1 MSQALKSAEH
11 PEMKRAVPPPNC
23 PFLNSVDDAL
33 SVFGDSAK
41 QAIYYYLSKDFDL
54 PREMIPVRAEVF
66 EDVLKVIFLRG
77 AKTILLLVAGYS
89 FNRAGLEPPPE
100 TYHMNSLRQIGR
112 KSNTACLFKGKEC
125 PLMNCIYFDEEE
137 KTG

>member
-1 MSQALKSAEH
+1 MSQALKSSKQ
-11 PEMKRAVPPPNC
+11 PEMREAVPPPNC

-33 SVFGDSAK
+33 SVFGDSVK
-41 QAIYYYLSKDFDL
+41 QAIYYFLSTDHNLAK
-54 PREMIPVRAEVF
+54 ETIPIKAEVF
-66 EDVLKVIFLRG
+66 EDAMELIFDEG
-77 AKTILLLVAGYS
+77 AKTILRLVVGYS
-89 FNRAGLEPPPE
+89 YIKAGLEPPPK
-100 TYHMNSLRQIGR
+100 TYHMASLRQIGR